1 MPPAARP
8 ERPPGRP
15 VAPIWLIGLTQ
26 AAFGFYGGLVAIAI
40 PELLAARH
48 VPAETIARLT
58 AMLLLPGALCF
69 LACPVLDVRFSRR
82 AWAIGLNVFAA
93 AALVIAFLNV
103 GSIAVLEICVLLG
116 YTAINLYQAACGGWY
131 ATVVP
136 GARQATLSAWI
147 NVANIGAGG
156 LMATLVTELLRLLP
170 LPFAASLFGL
180 LILLPLAVFPF
191 IPAPGPDRRLARDSF
206 RALFAAVLSMLRR
219 RDVLVVMLLFASPA
233 AGFALTNL
241 VAGYG
246 AVFGATERQTSLLAG
261 AGVAVAGILAATLG
275 GPLCARLPLRRLYL
289 ATGILG
295 ACFTLGMVLLPRT
308 PAVFGLVMLGEN
320 AFQSFAFTVSTT
332 LSLRTVG
339 HGNPV
344 AATEYGILTCA
355 VNVPLIYMQFA
366 DARGYSLYGLAGA
379 FGIDAGVSIVVAVCL
394 LCLLWW
400 LARRQE
406 QKQIPAG

>member
-1 MPPAARP
+1 MPRAT
-8 ERPPGRP
+8 
-15 VAPIWLIGLTQ
+15 APTWLIGLTE

-40 PELLAARH
+40 PELLANRH

-69 LACPVLDVRFSRR
+69 LLCPVLDVRFSRR
-82 AWAIGLNVFAA
+82 SWAVGLNVFAA
-93 AALVIAFLNV
+93 AALVVAFLNL
-103 GSIAVLEICVLLG
+103 GSIAVLETCVLLG
-116 YTAINLYQAACGGWY
+116 YTAINLYQAACGGWF

-136 GARQATLSAWI
+136 GERQATLSAWI

-156 LMATLVTELLRLLP
+156 LMATLVTELLHRLP
-170 LPFAASLFGL
+170 LHVAAAVFGL
-180 LILLPLAVFPF
+180 LILLPLAVFPY

-206 RALFAAVLSMLRR
+206 RALFRAIGSMLKRR
-219 RDVLVVMLLFASPA
+219 EVLIVLLLFLSPA

-246 AVFGATERQTSLLAG
+246 SAFGATERQTSLLAG
-261 AGVAVAGILAATLG
+261 VGVAIAGVLAAAIG

-289 ATGILG
+289 ATGIVG
-295 ACFTLGMVLLPRT
+295 ACFTILMVVLPHT

-320 AFQSFAFTVSTT
+320 AFQALAFTVSTT

-355 VNVPLIYMQFA
+355 VNVPLVYMQLA
-366 DARGYSLYGLAGA
+366 DARGYRLHGLSGA
-379 FGIDAGVSIVVAVCL
+379 FGVDAGLSIAAGVL
-394 LCLLWW
+394 LLGLLWW
-400 LARRQE
+400 LAQRVG
-406 QKQIPAG
+406 KNVVAA

>member
-1 MPPAARP
+1 MPRAA
-8 ERPPGRP
+8 
-15 VAPIWLIGLTQ
+15 APTWLIGLTQ

-40 PELLAARH
+40 PELLANRH
-48 VPAETIARLT
+48 VPAETVARLT

-69 LACPVLDVRFSRR
+69 LLCPLLDVRFSRR
-82 AWAIGLNVFAA
+82 AWAVGLNVFAA
-93 AALVIAFLNV
+93 AALVVAFLNV
-103 GSIAVLEICVLLG
+103 GSIAVLEACVLLG
-116 YTAINLYQAACGGWY
+116 YTAINLYQAACGGWF

-136 GARQATLSAWI
+136 GTRQATLSAWI

-170 LPFAASLFGL
+170 LGVAASLFGL
-180 LILLPLAVFPF
+180 LILLPVAVFPF

-206 RALFAAVLSMLRR
+206 EGLFRAIGSMLKR
-219 RDVLVVMLLFASPA
+219 RDVLVVMLLYGSPA

-261 AGVAVAGILAATLG
+261 AGVAVAGVLAAALG

-289 ATGILG
+289 ATGIVG
-295 ACFTLGMVLLPRT
+295 ACFTAAVVMLPHT
-308 PAVFGLVMLGEN
+308 PAVFGLMMLGEN
-320 AFQSFAFTVSTT
+320 AFQSLAFTVSTT

-366 DARGYSLYGLAGA
+366 DARGYALHGLRGA
-379 FGIDAGVSIVVAVCL
+379 FGVDAGVSMVVGVLLLAVL
-394 LCLLWW
+394 RW
-400 LARRQE
+400 LGRRGE
-406 QKQIPAG
+406 KVMAAA